1 MGQQRII
8 VGANIICYLNG
19 RPLGF
24 VHAFNYNAATPSR
37 EIRGIDC
44 PEVIELAPT
53 TSGCKFTMTVFRLK
67 GGGGI
72 QGVGM
77 GPVASEIPRGKY
89 FDFLLLDRITDTVV
103 WQGRWC
109 RVDGESGN
117 FEAKAM
123 SMVTVNGT
131 AITWS
136 NEVRPIK
143 V

>member
-1 MGQQRII
+1 MSQQRII

-24 VHAFNYNAATPSR
+24 VADFHYNASTPSR

-44 PEVIELAPT
+44 PEVQELAPT
-53 TSGCKFTMTVFRLK
+53 ISGCKFNMTVFRIK

-77 GPVASEIPRGKY
+77 GPISAEVPRGKY

-103 WQGRWC
+103 WNGRWC
-109 RVDGESGN
+109 RIDNESGS
-117 FEAKAM
+117 FAAKAM
-123 SMVTVNGT
+123 SMVSVSGT

-136 NEVRPIK
+136 NEVRPLK
-143 V
+143 